1 MLKTP
6 TTFLNL
12 SKLKAP
18 DTIEIALMYYIN
30 DNGKYVFDDEEMH
43 ATLDEKVNEI
53 SLMINNRQLLN

>member
-1 MLKTP
+1 MNGMTMKI
-6 TTFLNL
+6 
-12 SKLKAP
+12 
-18 DTIEIALMYYIN
+18 DTIEIPLVYYIN

>member
-12 SKLKAP
+12 NKLKAP
-18 DTIEIALMYYIN
+18 DTIEIPLVYYIN